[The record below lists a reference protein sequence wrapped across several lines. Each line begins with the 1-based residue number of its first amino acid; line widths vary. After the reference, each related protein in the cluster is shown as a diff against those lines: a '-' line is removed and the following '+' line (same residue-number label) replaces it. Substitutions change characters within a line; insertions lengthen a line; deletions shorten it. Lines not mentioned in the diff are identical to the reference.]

1 MGRARKKENPP
12 AQHYEVS
19 VWDWQGD
26 VIKKLWDAS
35 EADLE
40 QLREEYEPEY
50 SVVIDREWK
59 EAA

>member
-1 MGRARKKENPP
+1 MARARKKTQP
-12 AQHYEVS
+12 AMHYEIS
-19 VWDWQGD
+19 VWDFQGD

-40 QLREEYEPEY
+40 QVREEYEPEY
-50 SVVIDREWK
+50 SVVIDREWE

>member
-1 MGRARKKENPP
+1 MARARKKPRQP
-12 AQHYEVS
+12 AMHFEVS
-19 VWDWQGD
+19 VWDCQGD

-40 QLREEYEPEY
+40 QVRDEYEPEY
-50 SVVIDREWK
+50 SVVIDREWE